1 MKYAPLTRNQRG
13 FETVGILFV
22 VVILAVIGF
31 TSYKVW
37 SNSQAKPVASVVGV
51 ASTAAS
57 VPATITSKADLTK
70 TSKALD
76 SSSAQLNS
84 QVNGDSLNGDIT
96 DLL

>member
-13 FETVGILFV
+13 FETVGILF
-22 VVILAVIGF
+22 
-31 TSYKVW
+31 
-37 SNSQAKPVASVVGV
+37 VVGV